1 MPSAEDAFLERL
13 ARGGIITQDEY
24 DQVAGDLPPEA
35 LAAALARRFESTG
48 ETRILVEAA
57 RLYAQSGFLYK
68 ALEACSRASRVP
80 GLKQIVQESLPA
92 LRRDYPGARRVGK
105 LLDQA
110 LLVIDLETGR
120 IVRFPPIL
128 PATMCAERAD

>member
-13 ARGGIITQDEY
+13 ARGGTVSQDEY
-24 DQVAGDLPPEA
+24 DQVSGDLPPEA
-35 LAAALARRFESTG
+35 LAAALARRFELTG

-57 RLYAQSGFLYK
+57 RLYAQSGYLYE
-68 ALEACSRASRVP
+68 ALEACSRAPRVIS
-80 GLKQIVQESLPA
+80 LKQNIQHSLPA
-92 LRRDYPGARRVGK
+92 LRLAYPGARRVGT
-105 LLDQA
+105 LLDPA
-110 LLVIDLETGR
+110 LLVIDLDTGR